1 MWKQQHLLF
10 GRGIHFWWGTRSLQ
24 LAGESSWYRAVRKEL
39 ALSKGTASSCCVQ
52 GNKTLCCLTED
63 EQDCIK
69 KRLALTSV
77 LLKNNHLQGSVVAI
91 WPRTLFLFSGVV
103 IVSCF
108 WSQALQLTSQIWS
121 VVFCS
126 RIQYSLYQVMLAHS
140 GPGFSVLVLHFSK
153 LVVHCKENR
162 EQSSTKCF

>member
-1 MWKQQHLLF
+1 M
-10 GRGIHFWWGTRSLQ
+10 Q

-69 KRLALTSV
+69 KHLALTSV

-108 WSQALQLTSQIWS
+108 
-121 VVFCS
+121 
-126 RIQYSLYQVMLAHS
+126 
-140 GPGFSVLVLHFSK
+140 
-153 LVVHCKENR
+153 
-162 EQSSTKCF
+162 

>member
-1 MWKQQHLLF
+1 M
-10 GRGIHFWWGTRSLQ
+10 Q
-24 LAGESSWYRAVRKEL
+24 LAEESSWYRAVRKEL

-63 EQDCIK
+63 EQDYIK

-108 WSQALQLTSQIWS
+108 
-121 VVFCS
+121 
-126 RIQYSLYQVMLAHS
+126 
-140 GPGFSVLVLHFSK
+140 
-153 LVVHCKENR
+153 
-162 EQSSTKCF
+162 